1 MKYMLK
7 KSILI
12 ITIFL
17 LIGTVCAANNNELFT
32 APSGLQAVGHDDFV
46 DKQGHN
52 IMIKEYDDN
61 NKKTWFE
68 NSTETQYLVE
78 LYQDNPNI
86 YLGATDEDSYILEV
100 VEKDGK
106 QYIIGSWTPN
116 DSKND
121 MKIVWENLQE
131 FNKLNKLT
139 PMEI

>member
-1 MKYMLK
+1 MLK

-61 NKKTWFE
+61 SKKTWFE

-78 LYQDNPNI
+78 PYQDNPNI

-121 MKIVWENLQE
+121 IKIIWENLQE